1 VTRKELLGANEED
14 MLLTIRKIT
23 GRTEFNFEFRIG
35 KDLWSEGVVDNMEK
49 SQDFAKFVWDCLARH
64 CICDWGDVTQEDKDA
79 NDEAFKSDE
88 QLCSTYT
95 HTKYPTIHIVT
106 EADRSETVVGLLGD
120 FEEVED

>member
-1 VTRKELLGANEED
+1 MTRKQPLGGNEED

-23 GRTEFNFEFRIG
+23 GRTEFSFEFRIG

-49 SQDFAKFVWDCLARH
+49 AKGFVKFVWDCLARH
-64 CICDWGDVTQEDKDA
+64 CLCDWGDVTQEDKDA
-79 NDEAFKSDE
+79 NDKAFKSGE

-95 HTKYPTIHIVT
+95 HTKYSTIHIVT
-106 EADRSETVVGLLGD
+106 EADRSETAIGLLED